1 MFLPKQNRLQTD
13 MPPINR
19 TKPKFPPKTPIVG
32 EPHTSAGA
40 TDLQPFDRRSL
51 LKLIHATIPLPT
63 REENCADGSLV
74 FVGGDPGEVVVR
86 VAGSRITISVFS
98 IVFEGPH
105 TPVVR
110 TQPIMCLNWRVVPA
124 VQLTSL
130 LQDMI
135 ETARQLRRSQFR
147 RCNKCGETKPPEW
160 MHDDDACQGCI
171 A

>member
-1 MFLPKQNRLQTD
+1 
-13 MPPINR
+13 MPPTNR
-19 TKPKFPPKTPIVG
+19 MKPKFPKAQIASGPQAST
-32 EPHTSAGA
+32 GA
-40 TDLQPFDRRSL
+40 PDMQPLDRRSL

-74 FVGGDPGEVVVR
+74 FVGGDPGEVVIR

-98 IVFEGPH
+98 IALEGPH
-105 TPVVR
+105 TPVVH
-110 TQPIMCLNWRVVPA
+110 TQPIMSMNWRVIPA

-135 ETARQLRRSQFR
+135 ETARQLRQSQFR
-147 RCNKCGETKPPEW
+147 KCVKCGETKPPEW
-160 MHDDDACQGCI
+160 MHDEDSCQGCV